1 MVEGL
6 KQRCHGVHL
15 RRDEDDE
22 ELFDSDPFS
31 SNSDDEDETCS
42 TPNPSSLSPQL
53 NSNRP
58 LYELSSLMEQLP
70 IKRGLSKYY
79 QGKSQS
85 YTSLSVVS
93 SIDDLPKKETAYRR
107 KMKTCKSYAG
117 GMDARH
123 KSAHSP
129 GHCSKTISKK
139 DAEQEYLRATTLRI
153 PSDLGLCAGRNLVE
167 HPRPS
172 RLCMKVSCAHG
183 PEPNRANSNI
193 IDISHKKENLD
204 LTVRI

>member
-6 KQRCHGVHL
+6 KQRCHGVYL

-31 SNSDDEDETCS
+31 SNSDDEDETPS
-42 TPNPSSLSPQL
+42 TPDPSSLSPHL
-53 NSNRP
+53 NSDRP
-58 LYELSSLMEQLP
+58 LYELPSLMEQLP

-93 SIDDLPKKETAYRR
+93 SIEDLPKKETAYRR
-107 KMKTCKSYAG
+107 KMKACRSYAG
-117 GMDARH
+117 GMDASH

-139 DAEQEYLRATTLRI
+139 VVPRVTSCASLMSKSSSSSLLCSSKPPRI
-153 PSDLGLCAGRNLVE
+153 PV
-167 HPRPS
+167 
-172 RLCMKVSCAHG
+172 
-183 PEPNRANSNI
+183 
-193 IDISHKKENLD
+193 HKNPCPH
-204 LTVRI
+204 

>member
-15 RRDEDDE
+15 RRDEDDDE

-31 SNSDDEDETCS
+31 SNSDDEDETPS
-42 TPNPSSLSPQL
+42 TNPNPSPLSPQL
-53 NSNRP
+53 NSDRP

-85 YTSLSVVS
+85 YTSLSAVS
-93 SIDDLPKKETAYRR
+93 SIEDLPKKDTAYRR
-107 KMKTCKSYAG
+107 KMKACRSYAG
-117 GMDARH
+117 GTDASH

-129 GHCSKTISKK
+129 GRCNKTISKK
-139 DAEQEYLRATTLRI
+139 
-153 PSDLGLCAGRNLVE
+153 VV
-167 HPRPS
+167 PR
-172 RLCMKVSCAHG
+172 VTSCASLMSKSSSSSLLCSSK
-183 PEPNRANSNI
+183 PPLI
-193 IDISHKKENLD
+193 TVHKNPCPH
-204 LTVRI
+204 